1 MAIPAALIPAAGW
14 AGTKLA
20 AALSAAKGLVGLG
33 GLTGKAGTLAGTAS
47 AHAAGATAR
56 TAIGN
61 LGSRMAGGKLE
72 GLGKT
77 MLGRLGPIGFGS
89 AEATTNT
96 ALMFGPDLAFGA
108 LAGAMTPGDF
118 GDKLIAGG
126 MTGISGAVGGAGARS
141 LYGGKNAAVQMGL
154 ELGGGVG
161 GDMLGQG
168 VADNLLRI
176 KGGGTTPYEKMAAD
190 QQKEL
195 EQRILQQY
203 LSGKGGYPT
212 RDPMLAENGLG

>member
-1 MAIPAALIPAAGW
+1 MAPPLVAAIPLMTKAG
-14 AGTKLA
+14 AFLKGLTGIGSLGKA
-20 AALSAAKGLVGLG
+20 AASQAAVGAFAKGAAAKGAV
-33 GLTGKAGTLAGTAS
+33 
-47 AHAAGATAR
+47 
-56 TAIGN
+56 
-61 LGSRMAGGKLE
+61 GKL
-72 GLGKT
+72 GTT
-77 MLGRLGPIGFGS
+77 MAGRLGPIGFGS
-89 AEATTNT
+89 AEAATNT

-108 LAGAMTPGDF
+108 LAGAMTPGDL

-168 VADNLLRI
+168 VADGLLRI
-176 KGGGTTPYEKMAAD
+176 KGGGITPYEKMAAD

-212 RDPMLAENGLG
+212 RDPMLAEQGLG

>member
-1 MAIPAALIPAAGW
+1 MPAPLAAAVPLLTKAGLYLKGLTGLG
-14 AGTKLA
+14 AVGTKLA
-20 AALSAAKGLVGLG
+20 GNASAL
-33 GLTGKAGTLAGTAS
+33 TAS
-47 AHAAGATAR
+47 GKGAATKQAVGK
-56 TAIGN
+56 
-61 LGSRMAGGKLE
+61 LGSTMA
-72 GLGKT
+72 
-77 MLGRLGPIGFGS
+77 GRLGPIGFGS

-108 LAGAMTPGDF
+108 LAGAMTPGDL

-168 VADNLLRI
+168 VADGLLRI